1 MKVSEIGEFGL
12 IELLA
17 DIVSASHGWQPV
29 IIGIGDDAAAW
40 QGDASIQLA
49 TTDTLVQGVH
59 FHLETTTWRE
69 LGWKALAV
77 NLSDIAAMGGCPR
90 YALVSLGLPGD
101 TEVEQVSDL
110 YQGMVEL
117 ARQFDVAIVGGDV
130 ISAPL
135 LVITVTVLGGLER
148 EDLILTRSAA
158 MPGDQ
163 VAVTGW
169 LGASS
174 AGLKMLTHRLRFD
187 AETTAFLKE
196 AHLRPHPRVVEGQL
210 LMLQGVR
217 AAIDISDGLVADLL
231 QLCKASK
238 AGAQIRVDRV
248 PIHPLLR
255 AAFQDDSLD
264 FALSGGEDYELL
276 FSGNRE
282 VIERVRKA
290 VSCPVTVIGEITPG
304 KPGEVNLI
312 DEAGRVFPRN
322 SIGWRHFASKA
333 EPPTHKP

>member
-17 DIVSASHGWQPV
+17 EIAGTSHACQPV

-59 FHLETTTWRE
+59 FHSETTTWRE

-90 YALVSLGLPGD
+90 YALVSLGLSGD
-101 TEVEQVSDL
+101 TPVEQVSDL
-110 YQGMVEL
+110 YEGMVEL

-135 LVITVTVLGGLER
+135 LVITVTLLGGLEGG
-148 EDLILTRSAA
+148 DSMLTRSAA
-158 MPGDQ
+158 VPGDR

-174 AGLKMLTHRLRFD
+174 AGLKMLTHQLPFD
-187 AETTAFLKE
+187 AETAAFLRE
-196 AHLRPHPRVVEGQL
+196 AHLQPHPRVVEGQL
-210 LMLQGVR
+210 LLLQGVR

-231 QLCKASK
+231 HICQASK
-238 AGAQIRVDRV
+238 VGAQIRVPEV
-248 PIHPLLR
+248 PIHPSLR
-255 AAFQDDSLD
+255 DAFQDESLD

-276 FSGNRE
+276 FSASQE
-282 VIERVRKA
+282 VIERVQKVA
-290 VSCPVTVIGEITPG
+290 SCPVTVIGEITSG
-304 KPGEVNLI
+304 KPGEVILI
-312 DEAGRVFPRN
+312 NEAGEVFSRN
-322 SIGWRHFASKA
+322 NIGWRHFASQA
-333 EPPTHKP
+333 EPPAYKP